1 MEVAVKSKKFGQKN
15 TPTIRHVTPWYVE
28 YGFYASLVYGLM
40 GPVVGL
46 EIDRLGIVILGIL
59 ACFCF
64 LSIGE
69 RPVDFFKTLILPI
82 GLGLSYLIIQM
93 MYHGISVQQDYVK
106 MFIPWILTLIV
117 VQALSFRRGFLHR
130 FVIFAL
136 LLGGFMMF
144 FIDIKEYG
152 TEGITRLA
160 LEKGAGLSN
169 SNALA
174 DWFGFCAVYMYMYGV
189 VAERQEIR
197 LVAWMLSTGCLL
209 VVTLTVSR
217 GALLAI
223 LIAIVLGSREILK
236 RGFLPLLILFLL
248 VWVAYGVGLFD
259 QALMFYTM
267 RATEES
273 GRFLVWPLAFE
284 GFLNAPLT
292 GVGANN
298 VNIFV
303 PQAAKYV
310 TPHNGILFL
319 AMASGIIPLLF
330 YLAYWLQ
337 AGWAS
342 LCAPIAKIKTA
353 SFYLPLVAY
362 AFLVC
367 LSSNVAFMNSWVVVT
382 LAAAMTSHI
391 QTQPPS
397 PRIVRDKK
405 FKKGSFR

>member
-1 MEVAVKSKKFGQKN
+1 MKSKSLGQKKP
-15 TPTIRHVTPWYVE
+15 PTIRYVTPWYVE

-40 GPVVGL
+40 GPVVGV

-69 RPVDFFKTLILPI
+69 RPVVFFKTLIFPI

-93 MYHGISVQQDYVK
+93 MYHGISVQEDYVK

-144 FIDIKEYG
+144 FIDIKAYG
-152 TEGITRLA
+152 SEGITRLA

-189 VAERQEIR
+189 VTERQEIR
-197 LVAWMLSTGCLL
+197 LVAWILSTACLL

-223 LIAIVLGSREILK
+223 MIAIVLGSREMLK

-248 VWVAYGVGLFD
+248 VWIAYGVGLFD

-273 GRFLVWPLAFE
+273 GRLLVWPRAFE
-284 GFLNAPLT
+284 SFLNAPFT
-292 GVGANN
+292 GVGANKM
-298 VNIFV
+298 NIFV
-303 PQAAKYV
+303 PEAAKKV
-310 TPHNGILFL
+310 TPHNGVLFL
-319 AMASGIIPLLF
+319 AMASGIFPLLF
-330 YLAYWLQ
+330 YMAYWMQ
-337 AGWAS
+337 AGWAA
-342 LCAPIAKIKTA
+342 LCAPIGKIKTA

-362 AFLVC
+362 AFLIC
-367 LSSNVAFMNSWVVVT
+367 LASNSAFMNSWVVVT
-382 LAAAMTSHI
+382 LAAAITSHI
-391 QTQPPS
+391 QIQPSS
-397 PRIVRDKK
+397 PRMVINKK
-405 FKKGSFR
+405 FKKMSVR

>member
-1 MEVAVKSKKFGQKN
+1 MEVAVKPKKFGQNK
-15 TPTIRHVTPWYVE
+15 TPTIRYVTPWYVE
-28 YGFYASLVYGLM
+28 YGFYASLAYGLM
-40 GPVVGL
+40 GPVVGV
-46 EIDRLGIVILGIL
+46 EIDRLGIVILALL

-69 RPVDFFKTLILPI
+69 RPVDFYKTLILPI
-82 GLGLSYLIIQM
+82 GLGLSYLIIQT
-93 MYHGISVQQDYVK
+93 MYHGISIQQDYVK

-136 LLGGFMMF
+136 LLGGFMLF

-197 LVAWMLSTGCLL
+197 LVSWILATGCLL

-223 LIAIVLGSREILK
+223 IIAIVLGSREILK

-248 VWVAYGVGLFD
+248 VWIAYGVGLFD
-259 QALMFYTM
+259 QALTFYTM

-273 GRFLVWPLAFE
+273 GRLLVWPRAFE
-284 GFLNAPLT
+284 SFLNAPLT

-303 PQAAKYV
+303 PEAAKYV

-319 AMASGIIPLLF
+319 AMASGLFPLLF
-330 YLAYWLQ
+330 YLAYWVQ
-337 AGWAS
+337 AGWAA
-342 LCAPIAKIKTA
+342 LCAPIGKIKTA
-353 SFYLPLVAY
+353 PFYLPLVAY
-362 AFLVC
+362 AFLIC
-367 LSSNVAFMNSWVVVT
+367 LASNSAFMNSWVVVT
-382 LAAAMTSHI
+382 LAAAMTSYI
-391 QTQPPS
+391 QTQSPP
-397 PRIVRDKK
+397 PRIVMDKN
-405 FKKGSFR
+405 FKRGNFR

>member
-1 MEVAVKSKKFGQKN
+1 MEVAVKSKKFGKKKM
-15 TPTIRHVTPWYVE
+15 PTIRHVTPWYVE

-40 GPVVGL
+40 GPILGL
-46 EIDRLGIVILGIL
+46 EIDRLGIVILALL

-69 RPVDFFKTLILPI
+69 RPVDFFKALILPI
-82 GLGLSYLIIQM
+82 GLGLSFLIIQM
-93 MYHGISVQQDYVK
+93 MFHGISVQHDYVK

-130 FVIFAL
+130 FVFFAL
-136 LLGGFMMF
+136 LMGGLMLL

-160 LEKGAGLSN
+160 VEKGAGLSN

-197 LVAWMLSTGCLL
+197 LISWILATGCLL

-223 LIAIVLGSREILK
+223 IIAIVLGSREILK

-248 VWVAYGVGLFD
+248 VWIAYGVGLFD
-259 QALMFYTM
+259 QAITFYTM

-273 GRFLVWPLAFE
+273 GRFLVWPRAFE
-284 GFLNAPLT
+284 SFMNSPFR
-292 GVGANN
+292 GVG
-298 VNIFV
+298 VDDVYVFV
-303 PQAAKYV
+303 PEKAKVV
-310 TPHNGILFL
+310 TPHNGFLFI

-330 YLAYWLQ
+330 YMAYWMQ
-337 AGWAS
+337 AGWAA
-342 LCAPIAKIKTA
+342 LCAPIGKIKTA

-362 AFLVC
+362 AFLIC
-367 LSSNVAFMNSWVVVT
+367 LASNSAFMNSWVVVT
-382 LAAAMTSHI
+382 LAAAMTSYI
-391 QTQPPS
+391 QTQSPP
-397 PRIVRDKK
+397 PRIVMDKN
-405 FKKGSFR
+405 FKRGNFR